1 MNPLSI
7 LLALF
12 PILLILILLVWRRTP
27 ADIAGLAG
35 WIATLLITWLYF
47 SLD

>member
-7 LLALF
+7 FLALL
-12 PILLILILLVWRRTP
+12 PITLILILLVWRRTP

-35 WIATLLITWLYF
+35 WICTILITWLYF
-47 SLD
+47 